1 MSRMLALMGLFL
13 VLLMGACSAHRFR
26 SPMAFGN
33 RLAREGLWEEARYW
47 WGKTE
52 IEEGLSWQM
61 LNNLGVYHEEKGDLK
76 QAEACYLKAL
86 EQSRQNRYIQANLD
100 RLRRRDSRKEGEKSS
115 EEEEQAHPN
124 KPDKEQS
131 S

>member
-1 MSRMLALMGLFL
+1 MSRMLALLGLLL
-13 VLLMGACSAHRFR
+13 VLLLGACSAQRFR

-52 IEEGLSWQM
+52 KEEGLSWQM

-86 EQSRQNRYIQANLD
+86 EQSRQNRYIQANLN
-100 RLRRRDSRKEGEKSS
+100 RLRRRATRRDGEEPSGEKIPLPPPPPR
-115 EEEEQAHPN
+115 EQ
-124 KPDKEQS
+124 KP
-131 S
+131 